1 MTDQSTTTALSIIDL
16 YAEQRHLTR
25 DDLVVTMM
33 KTIMPKDKSG
43 NDLATK
49 ADLIAFLQI
58 AHNYDLDPWA
68 REIYC
73 IVSRGKVLPYIS
85 IDGYAKIVNRQPQYD
100 GCEFDYEQNP
110 DGQFLSVTCSMFRK
124 DRSRP
129 VRVTEFMSE
138 CFKADSDAWK
148 RNPARMLRHR
158 AFIQAARLSFSVAGA
173 LDEDN
178 EMIDITPVPPTT
190 PAIAAPKPAAPKAPP
205 KDKAPPAA
213 QQQGTLDER
222 EGFRPFA
229 PDDEGKQQ
237 QSREGPAEQ
246 MQQEGAKPQQ
256 EAPQTQRK
264 APPAAKKA
272 PPAAANQEPA
282 QEGQQTAAAKGKHE
296 RPDVETLVNDIYDRL
311 GEAQGSA
318 QLLEIWAEINP
329 PAALEHLDK
338 PEQERWVM
346 YLQKRFDK
354 LDQKFKG
361 AK

>member
-1 MTDQSTTTALSIIDL
+1 MTDQSTATALSIIDI
-16 YAEQRHLTR
+16 YAEQKHLTR

-33 KTIMPKDKSG
+33 KTIMPRDKNG
-43 NDLATK
+43 NDLASK

-58 AHNYDLDPWA
+58 AHTYDLDPWA

-85 IDGYAKIVNRQPQYD
+85 VDGYAKIVNRQPAYD

-124 DRSRP
+124 DRTRP

-138 CFKADSDAWK
+138 CYKPDSDAWK

-178 EMIDITPVPPTT
+178 EMIDITPVPP
-190 PAIAAPKPAAPKAPP
+190 PAIDKPAAPKAPP
-205 KDKAPPAA
+205 AKKTPPAQ
-213 QQQGTLDER
+213 QQQGTTDEG

-229 PDDEGKQQ
+229 PE
-237 QSREGPAEQ
+237 ENT
-246 MQQEGAKPQQ
+246 QQEAAQTQQ
-256 EAPQTQRK
+256 EAPAAQKK
-264 APPAAKKA
+264 APPATKKA
-272 PPAAANQEPA
+272 PPAAANQQAAPA
-282 QEGQQTAAAKGKHE
+282 KQETTKAAHD
-296 RPDVETLVNDIYDRL
+296 RPDTETLVNDIYDRL

-329 PAALEHLDK
+329 AGVLEHLDK
-338 PEQERWVM
+338 PEMERWVN

>member
-16 YAEQRHLTR
+16 YASERHLTR

-33 KTIMPKDKSG
+33 RTIMPHDKNG

-58 AHNYDLDPWA
+58 ARNYDLDPWA

-138 CFKADSDAWK
+138 CYKPDSDAWK

-158 AFIQAARLSFSVAGA
+158 AFIQAARLTFSIAGS

-178 EMIDITPVPPTT
+178 EMIDITPVPPTSQ
-190 PAIAAPKPAAPKAPP
+190 PAIDKPAAPKAPP
-205 KDKAPPAA
+205 AKKAPPADE
-213 QQQGTLDER
+213 QQ
-222 EGFRPFA
+222 GFRPFA
-229 PDDEGKQQ
+229 E
-237 QSREGPAEQ
+237 
-246 MQQEGAKPQQ
+246 EGAKEAATAGQQ
-256 EAPQTQRK
+256 EAP
-264 APPAAKKA
+264 AAAKKA
-272 PPAAANQEPA
+272 PPATKKAPATNANQQASEPA
-282 QEGQQTAAAKGKHE
+282 QEGKAEHE
-296 RPDVETLVNDIYDRL
+296 RPDTETLVNDLYDRL

-318 QLLEIWAEINP
+318 QLLEIWADLNP
-329 PAALEHLDK
+329 AGALEHLDK
-338 PEQERWVM
+338 PEMERWVS

-354 LDQKFKG
+354 LDAKFKG